1 MRGVSLPTLDVM
13 RFNHG
18 WAEGS
23 EPEVSAGGV
32 RGSRGHVLGT
42 AAGPIESIAVL
53 RPGLETVPV
62 RDGPVD
68 ASTERMIN
76 MAQVIAKRAEVVQ
89 RILRPFFD
97 TVMQPPIPGLPM
109 IADFRAGDPQEPALP
124 GLVDAL
130 QRCSIPTST
139 DWFAYRL
146 THEPARRAAAASL
159 TSELGI
165 EFSAEDVFLTR
176 GASGAIALALH
187 TVIDPGDEVVFLS
200 PPWFFYE
207 AMIHTSGATP
217 VRVRLE
223 PPAFDLDV
231 AAIVSVLGPRTRAV
245 IINTP
250 HNPTGRIYSA
260 AALKRLAQG
269 LAEAGEQYGRPIW
282 LISDEAYCRILFD
295 NRSFI
300 SPGLYH
306 PYSILARTY
315 TKSALAPGQRL
326 GFLALAPGL
335 PEAEIMRKVLPRV
348 IYSSGLAMPDAVM
361 QYAMPDIDGLLID
374 MAALQ
379 RRRDDMVAVLREQG
393 YEVHSPEATFYLMPR
408 APMDDDRTFCALLA
422 EQGVAVL
429 PGRVIELPGY
439 FRISLTVPDETA
451 ERSLPI
457 FARAIEQARSIV
469 RRQP

>member
-1 MRGVSLPTLDVM
+1 
-13 RFNHG
+13 
-18 WAEGS
+18 
-23 EPEVSAGGV
+23 
-32 RGSRGHVLGT
+32 
-42 AAGPIESIAVL
+42 
-53 RPGLETVPV
+53 
-62 RDGPVD
+62 
-68 ASTERMIN
+68 
-76 MAQVIAKRAEVVQ
+76 MAQLIARRAELLQ

-97 TVMQPPIPGLPM
+97 TVMQPPAPNSPL

-124 GLVDAL
+124 GFVDTL
-130 QRCSIPTST
+130 QRCSIPSST
-139 DWFAYRL
+139 DWFAYHL
-146 THEPARRAAAASL
+146 THEPARSVAARSL
-159 TSELGI
+159 TAALGI
-165 EFSAEDVFLTR
+165 EFSADDVFLTR

-187 TVIDPGDEVVFLS
+187 TVVEPGDEVVFLS

-217 VRVRLE
+217 VRVRLP

-231 AAIVSVLGPRTRAV
+231 TAIVAALGPRTRAV

-260 AALKRLAQG
+260 GALEHLAHA

-295 NRSFI
+295 DRSFT
-300 SPGLYH
+300 SPCLYH
-306 PYSILARTY
+306 PYSMLARTY

-335 PEAEIMRKVLPRV
+335 PEAEIVRQALPSV
-348 IYSSGLAMPDAVM
+348 IYSEGLAMPDAVM

-379 RRRDDMVAVLREQG
+379 RRRDRMVAALREQG
-393 YEVHSPEATFYLMPR
+393 YEVHNPEATFYLMPR

-429 PGRVIELPGY
+429 PGYVIELPGY
-439 FRISLTVPDETA
+439 FRISLTVPEA
-451 ERSLPI
+451 AVERSLPI
-457 FARAIEQARSIV
+457 FARAIEQARSDV